1 MTEPEKV
8 SIDIRLDKE
17 RTQGFTV
24 TFTEQ
29 MGPADKRTLADIAKV
44 AEFAIEVGSYMG
56 GSAEAILGGMLRSGR
71 LVCVDTFDGTPWSS
85 QENATPQLTI
95 LALMERLRRFGD
107 RCSILKAESQIA
119 AQWFAPHIAD
129 LVFIDASHDYE
140 NVMADIAAWLPVV
153 KPSGFI
159 AGHDFDR
166 IARKQVDLPY
176 VWERRNLEWDDES
189 GMHCGVISAV
199 NESFKTFG
207 LADNIH
213 SSVWWAKPEWH
224 KSLQKAA

>member
-29 MGPADKRTLADIAKV
+29 MGHADKRTLADIAKDAV
-44 AEFAIEVGSYMG
+44 FAIEVGSYMG
-56 GSAEAILGGMLRSGR
+56 GSAEAILSGMPQNGR
-71 LVCVDTFDGTPWSS
+71 LVCVDTLDGTPASS

-95 LALMERLRRFGD
+95 LTLMERLRRFGD
-107 RCSILKAESQIA
+107 RCSLLKADSRRA

-129 LVFIDASHDYE
+129 LVFIDAAHDFE
-140 NVMADIAAWLPVV
+140 NVMADIAAWLPIV
-153 KPSGFI
+153 KPSGLI
-159 AGHDFDR
+159 AGHDYDR
-166 IARKQVDLPY
+166 IARKRVDLPY
-176 VWERRNLEWDDES
+176 ILERRNIEWDDES
-189 GMHCGVISAV
+189 GLHCGVISAV
-199 NESFKTFG
+199 MESFQTFG
-207 LADNIH
+207 FADDIQ

-224 KSLQKAA
+224 KSVQMAA